1 MNKKGYISIVAALL
15 LVAGGALYWRSHGD
29 SVKAVNNFEQ
39 CVTAGYE
46 VKESHPTQ
54 CQTPD
59 GKLFV
64 QGMVETDKK
73 ADKKGDR
80 GVACTMEAKQCPD
93 GSYVGRIGP
102 NCEFASCPSPT
113 NNNSSTVQ
121 GSGTLEG
128 KVSIGP
134 LCPVEP
140 CSRDIGDLYSS
151 RHLALKS
158 QGRTDIS
165 IPLKSDGSFSVQVP
179 AGTYQVT
186 LSDCT
191 FMGCKYILPRTV
203 KIEANKRTEVNLGI
217 DTGIR

>member
-1 MNKKGYISIVAALL
+1 MDKKGYITIAVALL
-15 LVAGGALYWRSHGD
+15 LLTGGAFYWRSHSD

-39 CVTAGYE
+39 CVAAGYE
-46 VKESHPTQ
+46 VTESQPTQ

-64 QGMVETDKK
+64 RG
-73 ADKKGDR
+73 

-113 NNNSSTVQ
+113 SNSTTIQ
-121 GSGTLEG
+121 ELGIIEG

-140 CSRDIGDLYSS
+140 CYKNVGDLYSS
-151 RHLALKS
+151 RHLIFKS
-158 QGRTDIS
+158 QGKADIS
-165 IPLKSDGSFSVQVP
+165 IPLKSDGSFSAQVP
-179 AGTYQVT
+179 AVTYEVT

-191 FMGCKYILPRTV
+191 FMSCKYILPRTV
-203 KIEANKRTEVNLGI
+203 KVGANQKTEFTLEI